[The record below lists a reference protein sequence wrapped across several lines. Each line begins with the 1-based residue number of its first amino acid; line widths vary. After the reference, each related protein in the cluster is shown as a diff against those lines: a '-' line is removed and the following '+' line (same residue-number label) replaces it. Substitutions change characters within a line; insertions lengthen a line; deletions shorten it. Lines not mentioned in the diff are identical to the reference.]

1 MSPGA
6 PIMKKVGLA
15 ALLVAFAVAGRLVPH
30 LPNATPM
37 TATLFAASRRLGGRW
52 AYGVAIA
59 ALLCSDAILGWYDWR
74 VLVSVYGSFLLI
86 AAMGSM
92 GASRAARVGALAGSS
107 VLFFLITN
115 AAVWAFTPG
124 YAKDVSGLILCYT
137 QALPFLRNMMLG
149 DIAYAL
155 VLCGAFESVRLPSRV
170 RRLTALYAR

>member
-52 AYGVAIA
+52 AYGVAVA

-74 VLVSVYGSFLLI
+74 VLVSVYGSFLVI
-86 AAMGSM
+86 AALGSV
-92 GASRAARVGALAGSS
+92 GAGRTARVGALAASS

-124 YAKDVSGLILCYT
+124 YAKDLSGLVLCYT
-137 QALPFLRNMMLG
+137 QALPFLRNMLVG
-149 DIAYAL
+149 DFIYAAL
-155 VLCGAFESVRLPSRV
+155 LSGALYSLPLSVRV
-170 RRLTALYAR
+170 RHAIAPYAR